1 MYRQLKEKVDQ
12 EIILHECDTESR
24 FSVLCIL
31 DLYFLTGNEDLPL
44 FYAVLVLPF
53 FFFFSIYFY

>member
-1 MYRQLKEKVDQ
+1 MSVTLS
-12 EIILHECDTESR
+12 SR

-44 FYAVLVLPF
+44 FYAVLVLPSF
-53 FFFFSIYFY
+53 FLFSIYFY